1 MIERSDL
8 HILCPVHNKPLENV
22 LYNAR
27 STDITRRIH
36 CTNKG
41 CKIDTGRQ
49 CTLSDAFQA
58 LMYLYFDCKSNYEY
72 KKGSTDEKL
81 YLTSKE

>member
-1 MIERSDL
+1 MIDRTNL
-8 HILCPVHNKPLENV
+8 HILCPIHEKPLENV

-36 CTNKG
+36 CTVKE
-41 CKIDTGRQ
+41 CPIDTGRQ

-58 LMYLYFDCKSNYEY
+58 LMVLYFDCKCDREY
-72 KKGSTDEKL
+72 QKGDTNERL
-81 YLTSKE
+81 YLGR